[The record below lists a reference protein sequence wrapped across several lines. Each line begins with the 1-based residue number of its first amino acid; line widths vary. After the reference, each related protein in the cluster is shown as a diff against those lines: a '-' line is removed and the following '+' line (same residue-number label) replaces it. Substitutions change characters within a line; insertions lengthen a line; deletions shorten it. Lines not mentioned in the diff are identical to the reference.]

1 MTEASSG
8 GPSMPQATRA
18 RDTRL
23 RELSRLK
30 AAIDAKW
37 AHNEQTLTKSLE
49 QGMITWRRRK
59 DGDWEV
65 KLKPDI

>member
-1 MTEASSG
+1 MT
-8 GPSMPQATRA
+8 A
-18 RDTRL
+18 RPDPRL
-23 RELSRLK
+23 QEVRRLK
-30 AAIDAKW
+30 AILDAKW
-37 AHNEQTLTKSLE
+37 QAKEAVLVDSLD